1 MKIRNNKE
9 LNKVFMIMGIFSI
22 VALFGGIE
30 LGYELRDS
38 AYKPEIKEESG
49 EKNIES
55 DETFNYL
62 NTVISSNLQVNQ
74 SINPVSMTYN
84 IQNIGQSTVY
94 VERANIKVYNVNDAV
109 IYETTVYLR
118 RSYEPDATDQITFQ
132 VPQDGNRIARVEVD
146 YE

>member
-1 MKIRNNKE
+1 MKTKNNKE

-30 LGYELRDS
+30 LGFELRDS
-38 AYKPEIKEESG
+38 AYKPEVKEESA

-55 DETFNYL
+55 DDTFNYL
-62 NTVISSNLQVNQ
+62 DTVINSNLQIN
-74 SINPVSMTYN
+74 STENPVSMTYN
-84 IQNIGQSTVY
+84 ITNIGSSTVY
-94 VERANIKVYNVNDAV
+94 VEKANIKIYNVNDAV
-109 IYETTVYLR
+109 IYETTIYVHKM
-118 RSYEPDATDQITFQ
+118 YEPGATDQLTFQ

>member
-1 MKIRNNKE
+1 MKTRNNKE

-38 AYKPEIKEESG
+38 IYRPEIKEESG

>member
-1 MKIRNNKE
+1 
-9 LNKVFMIMGIFSI
+9 
-22 VALFGGIE
+22 
-30 LGYELRDS
+30 
-38 AYKPEIKEESG
+38 
-49 EKNIES
+49 
-55 DETFNYL
+55 
-62 NTVISSNLQVNQ
+62 
-74 SINPVSMTYN
+74 MTYN

>member
-1 MKIRNNKE
+1 MKTKNNKE

-30 LGYELRDS
+30 LGFELRDS
-38 AYKPEIKEESG
+38 AYKPEVKEVSG

-55 DETFNYL
+55 FEDDNYL
-62 NTVISSNLQVNQ
+62 DTVISSNLEINQ

-84 IQNIGQSTVY
+84 IQNISQTTIY
-94 VERANIKVYNVNDAV
+94 VEKANIKVYNVNEAV
-109 IYETTVYLR
+109 IYENIIYVHKM
-118 RSYEPDATDQITFQ
+118 YEPGATDQLTFQ